1 MFDCGTTAGQRLD
14 DESTKDFLHCNDD
27 VDMLYG

>member
-1 MFDCGTTAGQRLD
+1 VFDCGTTAERLE